1 MRRTKIVCTL
11 GPATDDVEIMKE
23 LIRNGLNAA
32 RVNFSHGTYE
42 THGEIIK
49 KLKQARE
56 ELNAPIPLILDT
68 KGPEIRIKTFENNK
82 IRLEQGD
89 KFTLTTEDVPG
100 TQERVSVTYADLPK
114 DLQRGSRVL
123 IDDGLVE
130 LRVESITGSEVH
142 CEVVTGGDISS
153 RKGVNLPGVQVNLP
167 SLTEKD
173 ISDLKFGIENDFD
186 YVAASFIRSA
196 SDVVKKGVNLPG
208 VQVNLPSLTEKDISD
223 LKFGIENDFDYVA
236 ASFIRSASDVVKIR
250 KVLEENGG
258 ENIQIISKIENQEG
272 VDNIEEILEVSDGI
286 MVARG
291 DLGVEIP
298 PEEVPLVQKAL
309 IALANRRGKPVI
321 TATQMLE
328 SMVKSPRPT
337 RAEAN
342 DVANAI
348 FDGSDAIMLSGET
361 AMGKYPCEAVATMAR
376 IAEKTESS
384 INYGKNLTK
393 SLETGL
399 TNITNAI
406 SFAACT
412 TAAEL
417 KTTCISTIT
426 KSGFTA
432 RMISKHR
439 PVCPIAAGTMCDQVW
454 RQMNLVWGCRP
465 VLHKAPISKGQVFD
479 SAMKVAQKSGLV
491 KNGDTIVM
499 ALGMPVG
506 VSGSTNTL
514 RVDIVGDVL
523 CKGIGVGKQRV
534 SGTARVI
541 KVRDEMER
549 EFKKGD
555 ILVTT
560 ATDNDFMPYLQ
571 KASAIVVGP
580 MDHVENCHAEIVGRA
595 LDIPVVVCNAKV
607 IDFIPN
613 DTLITV
619 DAAKGFVYKGI
630 PNEK

>member
-11 GPATDDVEIMKE
+11 GPATDNVETMKE
-23 LIRNGLNAA
+23 LIRCGLDAA

-42 THGEIIK
+42 SHGEMIQ

-56 ELNAPIPLILDT
+56 EMNAPIPLLLD
-68 KGPEIRIKTFENNK
+68 K
-82 IRLEQGD
+82 IRLEEGD
-89 KFTLTTEDVPG
+89 LFTLTTDDVPG
-100 TQERVSVTYADLPK
+100 TQERVSVTYQDLPK
-114 DLQRGSRVL
+114 DLQKGSRVL

-130 LRVESITGSEVH
+130 LKVESIQGTNVN
-142 CEVVTGGDISS
+142 CVVVTGGTISS

-173 ISDLKFGIENDFD
+173 VEDLKFGIAN
-186 YVAASFIRSA
+186 
-196 SDVVKKGVNLPG
+196 
-208 VQVNLPSLTEKDISD
+208 Q
-223 LKFGIENDFDYVA
+223 FDYVA

-250 KVLEENGG
+250 RVLEENGG
-258 ENIQIISKIENQEG
+258 ESIQIISKIENQEG
-272 VDNIEEILEVSDGI
+272 VDNIDEILEVSDGI

-298 PEEVPLVQKAL
+298 PEEVPLVQKML
-309 IALANRRGKPVI
+309 IAKANKRGKPVI

-328 SMVKSPRPT
+328 SMVRSPRPT

-361 AMGKYPCEAVATMAR
+361 AMGQYPCEAVSTMAR

-384 INYGKNLTK
+384 INYGKNLK
-393 SLETGL
+393 NNVEMEQ

-417 KTTCISTIT
+417 KTTCVATIT

-439 PVCPIAAGTMCDQVW
+439 PVCPIVAGTMDEQVW
-454 RQMNLVWGCRP
+454 RQLNLVWGCCP
-465 VLHKAPISKGQVFD
+465 VLHKGTLPKGQVFD
-479 SAMKVAQKSGLV
+479 TAMKIAQRSGLV

-506 VSGSTNTL
+506 ISGSTNTL

-523 CKGIGVGKQRV
+523 VKGIGIGDKKV

-541 KVRDEMER
+541 KICDEMER
-549 EFKKGD
+549 NFKKGD
-555 ILVTT
+555 ILVATS
-560 ATDNDFMPYLQ
+560 TDNDFMPYLQ
-571 KASAIVVGP
+571 KASAIIVGP
-580 MDHVENCHAEIVGRA
+580 MDHTENCHAEIVGRA
-595 LDIPVVVCNAKV
+595 LDIPVIICNAKV

-613 DTLITV
+613 DALITV
-619 DAAKGFVYKGI
+619 DAAKGFVYSGL

>member
-11 GPATDDVEIMKE
+11 GPATDNVETMKE
-23 LIRNGLNAA
+23 LIRCGLNAA

-42 THGEIIK
+42 SHGEMIQ

-56 ELNAPIPLILDT
+56 EMNAPIPLLLDT
-68 KGPEIRIKTFENNK
+68 KGPEIRIKTFEKDK
-82 IRLEQGD
+82 IRLEEGD
-89 KFTLTTEDVPG
+89 LFTLTTDDVPG
-100 TQERVSVTYADLPK
+100 TQERVSVTYQDLPK

-123 IDDGLVE
+123 IDDGLIE
-130 LRVESITGSEVH
+130 LKVESIQGTNVN
-142 CEVVTGGDISS
+142 CVVVTGGTISS

-173 ISDLKFGIENDFD
+173 IEDLKFGIAN
-186 YVAASFIRSA
+186 
-196 SDVVKKGVNLPG
+196 
-208 VQVNLPSLTEKDISD
+208 Q
-223 LKFGIENDFDYVA
+223 FDYVA

-250 KVLEENGG
+250 RVLEENGG
-258 ENIQIISKIENQEG
+258 ERIQIISKIENQEG
-272 VDNIEEILEVSDGI
+272 VDNIDEILEVSDGI

-298 PEEVPLVQKAL
+298 PEEVPLVQKML
-309 IALANRRGKPVI
+309 IAKANKRGKPVI

-328 SMVKSPRPT
+328 SMVRSPRPT

-361 AMGKYPCEAVATMAR
+361 AMGQYPCEAVSTMAR

-384 INYGKNLTK
+384 INYGKNLK
-393 SLETGL
+393 NNVEMEQ

-417 KTTCISTIT
+417 KTTCVATIT
-426 KSGFTA
+426 QSGFTA

-439 PVCPIAAGTMCDQVW
+439 PVCPIVAGTMDEQVW
-454 RQMNLVWGCRP
+454 RQLNLVWGCCP
-465 VLHKAPISKGQVFD
+465 VLHKGTLPKGQVFD
-479 SAMKVAQKSGLV
+479 TAMKIAQRSGLV

-506 VSGSTNTL
+506 ISGSTNTL

-523 CKGIGVGKQRV
+523 VKGIGIGDKKV

-541 KVRDEMER
+541 KICDEMER
-549 EFKKGD
+549 NFKKGD
-555 ILVTT
+555 ILVATT
-560 ATDNDFMPYLQ
+560 TDNDFMPYLQ
-571 KASAIVVGP
+571 KASAIIVGP
-580 MDHVENCHAEIVGRA
+580 MDHTENCHAEIVGRA
-595 LDIPVVVCNAKV
+595 LDIPVIICNAKV

-613 DTLITV
+613 DALITV
-619 DAAKGFVYKGI
+619 DAAKGFVYSGL